1 MASVD
6 WMKMTVQKTGGLA
19 KLHLSKDKRENGN
32 HSNPDIDTSL
42 SHNNYNIGCADTPD
56 MLKSLKRRTEEVD
69 ALYPPQKVRKDRVV
83 ACSLYCPCPKEIS
96 NKGAEEERKFFEGV
110 HQIYA
115 DFFGKENV
123 HGSFIHLDE
132 IHEYTDK
139 DGTSKESLAHA
150 HTIVSAYAEWTEK
163 NKKTGEITERKG
175 INGKNFEKRDRY
187 NKLNN
192 LINDFCVKEWN
203 IGFLNGGIAQKKKVE
218 ELKAEEELHEIKAEI
233 NKANSELKELE
244 SQHENRKTELKKETE
259 INTEELIK
267 IQKERISEAMILE
280 EIHRELDPL
289 KEDLDKYQKL
299 EISSKSCIDLEEK
312 KIPLTQKVAVDI
324 TALEFIKSQA
334 KAYRVNRDEVD
345 DIRSRTRELDKR
357 EQELNEREQTVQEF
371 NEVCSKEYYRQRNLN
386 KILEQTE
393 EQVKSLKE
401 ENQKLKTELNEKN
414 QLIEKLNKTINA
426 LKAKVISVYKQ
437 FVSAIKAMNM
447 LSYSKEKYKANLTD
461 DQQYLID
468 GISNYAEKLL
478 RKDKLNE
485 LADDVA
491 QHISINNDIQNEMDK
506 LMPHMQHDY
515 DGMCR

>member
-6 WMKMTVQKTGGLA
+6 WMKMTVQKAGGLA
-19 KLHLSKDKRENGN
+19 KLHLNKDRRENGN

-42 SHNNYNIGCADTPD
+42 SNNNYNIGCIDTPD
-56 MLKSLKRRTEEVD
+56 MMKSLKRRTEEVD
-69 ALYPPQKVRKDRVV
+69 TLYPPQKVRKDRVV

-96 NKGAEEERKFFEGV
+96 NKGSEEERKFFEGV

-163 NKKTGEITERKG
+163 DKKTGEIKERKG

-192 LINDFCVKEWN
+192 QINDFCMKEWN
-203 IGFLNGGIAQKKKVE
+203 ISFLNGGVAQKKKVE
-218 ELKAEEELHEIKAEI
+218 ELKAEQELHEKKAEI
-233 NKANSELKELE
+233 NRANSELKELE
-244 SQHENRKTELKKETE
+244 TEYENRKTELKNATE
-259 INTEELIK
+259 IDTEELIK
-267 IQKERISEAMILE
+267 VRRERITE
-280 EIHRELDPL
+280 EQTRAEIRRELTPL
-289 KEDLDKYQKL
+289 KEDLDKYKNL
-299 EISSKSCIDLEEK
+299 KISSQSNIDLEEK
-312 KIPLTQKVAVDI
+312 KMPLTRRVSVNSE
-324 TALEFIKSQA
+324 ALELIKQQA
-334 KAYRVNRDEVD
+334 KAYRVNRYEID
-345 DIRSRTRELDKR
+345 DIRSKKKELDKR
-357 EQELNEREQTVQEF
+357 EEDINERDAKVREYREI
-371 NEVCSKEYYRQRNLN
+371 CSKEYNRQLNLN
-386 KILEQTE
+386 KLLERTE
-393 EQVKSLKE
+393 EQVKVLKE
-401 ENQKLKTELNEKN
+401 ENEKLKKEINEKN
-414 QLIEKLNKTINA
+414 QVIEKLNKTINA
-426 LKAKVISVYKQ
+426 LKSKVISVYKQ

-447 LSYSKEKYKANLTD
+447 LSYSKDKYKANLTD

-491 QHISINNDIQNEMDK
+491 QHININNDIQNEMDK